1 MIHSFFLHNF
11 WFLHSAAGNI
21 LPLNSM
27 LNNQDMHR
35 YMIHSPATVFLIVRK
50 PPDTS
55 PRAASLNTLL
65 LVLVA
70 YHLLHLGVG
79 QRVQEGGPEV
89 AEGVLQGQHL
99 VVGCGRESW
108 PQLEYS
114 TAVTNS
120 PPSPRSVH
128 SRLEKSSGLLF
139 SSARSHSNW
148 STCTN
153 MVALFLYTS
162 DKQLT
167 RLMLLMWMLSFMT
180 ILWDSCKG
188 SGLQSSCGRM

>member
-1 MIHSFFLHNF
+1 MLQFISQKITIKGHVKMIHSFFLHNF

-55 PRAASLNTLL
+55 PRAASLNILL

-79 QRVQEGGPEV
+79 QRVQEGRPEV
-89 AEGVLQGQHL
+89 AEGVLHSRHL
-99 VVGCGRESW
+99 VVGCGRRAGRSW
-108 PQLEYS
+108 SIVPPWRTLHPARGRC
-114 TAVTNS
+114 TAAWR
-120 PPSPRSVH
+120 SPRGCCSKDATNEFWLI
-128 SRLEKSSGLLF
+128 SQIFWLL
-139 SSARSHSNW
+139 
-148 STCTN
+148 
-153 MVALFLYTS
+153 S
-162 DKQLT
+162 DP
-167 RLMLLMWMLSFMT
+167 F
-180 ILWDSCKG
+180 
-188 SGLQSSCGRM
+188 